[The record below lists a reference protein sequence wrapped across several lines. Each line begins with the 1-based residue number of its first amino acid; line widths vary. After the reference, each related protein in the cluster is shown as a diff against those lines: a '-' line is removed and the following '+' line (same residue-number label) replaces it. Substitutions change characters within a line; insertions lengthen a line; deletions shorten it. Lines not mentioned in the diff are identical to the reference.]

1 MPQVVLHYLFPRAGG
16 TASVSAATKQ
26 VAHNVQSRPRRNC
39 RFRSGSSCI
48 SDRGVLSCLN
58 GKSANSSMIM
68 DAAEFLDSQDSIL
81 CVCEIRCLVPEQFP
95 LSPWFSTL
103 YQFAPLL
110 SLFSMVLPTCV
121 FVSLRVSLLLLA
133 FGHKSNTPG
142 FSFPNSVQSQS
153 SCIFSV
159 CVTPSQGVHFTSFH
173 CS

>member
-1 MPQVVLHYLFPRAGG
+1 
-16 TASVSAATKQ
+16 
-26 VAHNVQSRPRRNC
+26 
-39 RFRSGSSCI
+39 
-48 SDRGVLSCLN
+48 
-58 GKSANSSMIM
+58 MIM

-142 FSFPNSVQSQS
+142 FSFPKFCSKP
-153 SCIFSV
+153 IFVYFFCMCDSLSRG
-159 CVTPSQGVHFTSFH
+159 PFH
-173 CS
+173 ELSLLLIKTFEHSERILND